1 MNTKW
6 EKEKKS
12 EVYFKMK
19 EEYIPQEHSAT
30 RAGVKH
36 IQIERLQHTILL
48 DKTEA
53 LQSHLL

>member
-1 MNTKW
+1 
-6 EKEKKS
+6 
-12 EVYFKMK
+12 MK

-30 RAGVKH
+30 LEGVKH